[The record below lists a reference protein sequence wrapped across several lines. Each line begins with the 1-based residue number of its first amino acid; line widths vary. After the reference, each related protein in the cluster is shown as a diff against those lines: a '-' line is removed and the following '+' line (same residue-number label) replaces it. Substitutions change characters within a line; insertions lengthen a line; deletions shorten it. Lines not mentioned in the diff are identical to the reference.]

1 MIVVKTRMIEFGGQH
16 FELHP
21 LRALYWAAR
30 QTLVVADLHVGKAGL
45 FRALGIPVPG
55 GTTAH
60 DLNRLTTLVEST
72 GARRL
77 LILGDLL
84 HGRAGRGDATFAAVA
99 AWRARHRQLEV
110 TLVRGNHDFS
120 AGDPPREWGF
130 CVVSGPV
137 VEDGIAFQ
145 HEPPTVITWRTPP
158 TVCGHVHPA
167 ARLRD
172 FDGSAA
178 GVACFVIE
186 QRLLILPA
194 FGRFTGGS
202 RVEQRDDRRLYAVA
216 ADRVVQVG

>member
-1 MIVVKTRMIEFGGQH
+1 MIDVNTRMIEFGGQN

-21 LRALYWAAR
+21 LRALYWADR
-30 QTLVVADLHVGKAGL
+30 RTLIVADLHVGKASL

-55 GTTAH
+55 GTTTH
-60 DLNRLTTLVEST
+60 DLNRLTTLIEST
-72 GARRL
+72 SARRL

-84 HGRAGRGDATFAAVA
+84 HGKSGRGDSTFAAVA
-99 AWRARHRQLEV
+99 AWRRRHADV
-110 TLVRGNHDFS
+110 AITLIRGNHDLS
-120 AGDPPREWGF
+120 AGDPPPEWGIS
-130 CVVSGPV
+130 VPPGPL

-145 HEPPTVITWRTPP
+145 HEPPAVITWRTPP
-158 TVCGHVHPA
+158 TVCGHIHPA

-172 FDGSAA
+172 FDGSAT